1 MLCVC
6 VSVCC
11 TLVKSTPRYKDH
23 AMCVLMCCA
32 VPWQKAFRVQT
43 PCYVCVLA
51 KSIPGTKAILRVSVC
66 CAVPSKKHSGYKDH
80 VTCVSVLCCTL
91 ATSAPD
97 TKTMLRVCVGKKHS
111 GYKDH
116 VTCVCAVLYP
126 GKKRSGYK
134 DHVTCVC
141 VLCCTLAKSIPGT
154 RTMLRVSAF
163 CAVPW
168 QKAFRGANI
177 TLWVSCAVL

>member
-11 TLVKSTPRYKDH
+11 TLVKSTPRYQDH

-32 VPWQKAFRVQT
+32 VPWQKAFRVQR

-116 VTCVCAVLYP
+116 VTCV
-126 GKKRSGYK
+126 S
-134 DHVTCVC
+134 
-141 VLCCTLAKSIPGT
+141 VLCCTLAKSIP
-154 RTMLRVSAF
+154 RCKHHTMGVMC
-163 CAVPW
+163 CAVAW
-168 QKAFRGANI
+168 GK
-177 TLWVSCAVL
+177 VVLPKFVLLSH